1 MQVLLTMYEELYNF
15 VERFIEG
22 VLHFWKEVA
31 VFINNEYS
39 KSNFSLF

>member
-22 VLHFWKEVA
+22 FLHFWKELA